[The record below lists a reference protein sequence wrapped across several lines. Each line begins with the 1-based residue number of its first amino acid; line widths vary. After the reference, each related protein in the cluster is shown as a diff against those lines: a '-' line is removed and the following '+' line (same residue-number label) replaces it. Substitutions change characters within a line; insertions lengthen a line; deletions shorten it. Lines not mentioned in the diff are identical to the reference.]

1 MTESDYKYL
10 QERLSKKSENN
21 PYKHTGCTNYE
32 TGYKEGIAAAKSI
45 LSEFYHR
52 VLDKWQKWLKKDEI
66 RLFNHG
72 VQDDWISVKDNLPDT
87 IRTVMMYTNRGCICC
102 GWYNPELHV
111 WFDICGLSIRSVT
124 HWREF
129 PDPPRMEVEE

>member
-21 PYKHTGCTNYE
+21 PYKYTGCFNYE

-52 VLDKWQKWLKKDEI
+52 GKYVYARHTDTDK
-66 RLFNHG
+66 
-72 VQDDWISVKDNLPDT
+72 
-87 IRTVMMYTNRGCICC
+87 
-102 GWYNPELHV
+102 
-111 WFDICGLSIRSVT
+111 
-124 HWREF
+124 
-129 PDPPRMEVEE
+129 

>member
-52 VLDKWQKWLKKDEI
+52 MERQWHDISKWLKSTATVSSEA
-66 RLFNHG
+66 
-72 VQDDWISVKDNLPDT
+72 ISATYHKQSSKA
-87 IRTVMMYTNRGCICC
+87 RSGCRVS
-102 GWYNPELHV
+102 L
-111 WFDICGLSIRSVT
+111 
-124 HWREF
+124 
-129 PDPPRMEVEE
+129 

>member
-21 PYKHTGCTNYE
+21 QYKHTGSFNYE

-52 VLDKWQKWLKKDEI
+52 
-66 RLFNHG
+66 
-72 VQDDWISVKDNLPDT
+72 
-87 IRTVMMYTNRGCICC
+87 
-102 GWYNPELHV
+102 
-111 WFDICGLSIRSVT
+111 
-124 HWREF
+124 REK
-129 PDPPRMEVEE
+129 

>member
-1 MTESDYKYL
+1 MTKSDYKYL

-52 VLDKWQKWLKKDEI
+52 MEDLK
-66 RLFNHG
+66 
-72 VQDDWISVKDNLPDT
+72 
-87 IRTVMMYTNRGCICC
+87 
-102 GWYNPELHV
+102 
-111 WFDICGLSIRSVT
+111 
-124 HWREF
+124 
-129 PDPPRMEVEE
+129 

>member
-1 MTESDYKYL
+1 MTIEERKPTGLLHSADELKQLIAENPDLPIVVFAGDDANTGDYTYMSCNYVSATKGEFLDCDQQIDECCNSERGGLEMTESDYKYL

-52 VLDKWQKWLKKDEI
+52 MEDLK
-66 RLFNHG
+66 
-72 VQDDWISVKDNLPDT
+72 
-87 IRTVMMYTNRGCICC
+87 
-102 GWYNPELHV
+102 
-111 WFDICGLSIRSVT
+111 
-124 HWREF
+124 
-129 PDPPRMEVEE
+129 